1 MPYTVIIKKSAQKE
15 LDSIPKKLQL
25 RIIGVIDLLAVNPFP
40 PNAKKLQGREGYRIR
55 TSDYRILYNVDGDQ
69 LEVMVVRIGHRSN
82 IYKQ

>member
-15 LDSIPKKLQL
+15 LDSIPNKLQL

-69 LEVMVVRIGHRSN
+69 LSITVVRVGHRSSV
-82 IYKQ
+82 YKQ

>member
-15 LDSIPKKLQL
+15 LDSLPKKLQL

-69 LEVMVVRIGHRSN
+69 LSVVVIRIGHRKDV
-82 IYKQ
+82 YR